1 MGILYKSAEDM
12 TITAQDPT
20 GSDRLEL
27 KSPDTEAGALPLHSH
42 ESLRGRWLR
51 MGGVEGIVQESLS
64 PCRAYMCNHMVKE
77 TGSNANFNPF
87 HKSLGRSK
95 GSPFLF
101 LESSDC

>member
-1 MGILYKSAEDM
+1 MGILYKSAEAM

-64 PCRAYMCNHMVKE
+64 PCRAYMCNHMVRKLGPMQ
-77 TGSNANFNPF
+77 TSILFTKAWADRKVVPF
-87 HKSLGRSK
+87 Y
-95 GSPFLF
+95 F
-101 LESSDC
+101 